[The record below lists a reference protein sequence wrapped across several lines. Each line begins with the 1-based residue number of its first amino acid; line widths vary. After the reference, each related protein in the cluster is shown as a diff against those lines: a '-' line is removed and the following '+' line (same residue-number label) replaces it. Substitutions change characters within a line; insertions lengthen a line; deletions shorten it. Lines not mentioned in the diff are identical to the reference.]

1 MCHLFLTETEK
12 NYSNKY
18 VIMYNMTKENFENE
32 EKIRN
37 YKEQPKRLKKK
48 INGLLEIKVS
58 KLK

>member
-48 INGLLEIKVS
+48 KPTDF
-58 KLK
+58 

>member
-1 MCHLFLTETEK
+1 MCHLFLIETEK

-32 EKIRN
+32 KIRN
-37 YKEQPKRLKKK
+37 YKEQPRRLKKK
-48 INGLLEIKVS
+48 KTNGLLEIKVS

>member
-32 EKIRN
+32 EKIN

-48 INGLLEIKVS
+48 KS
-58 KLK
+58 TDF